1 MAFKSVLGVLLLLCI
16 AATVEAGTYV
26 ARINLGS
33 GHLESNGW
41 GHNRRTFYYHV
52 PKDAFHVS
60 LQYHIRRGSGDA
72 RLSWHRGSLNAKV
85 YVFAKGSFF
94 GSRIAW
100 TVTGSIWK
108 KSG

>member
-52 PKDAFHVS
+52 PKDMLFMFPCNIIYAGAVVM
-60 LQYHIRRGSGDA
+60 QD
-72 RLSWHRGSLNAKV
+72 
-85 YVFAKGSFF
+85 
-94 GSRIAW
+94 
-100 TVTGSIWK
+100 
-108 KSG
+108 